1 MVIILDPTPD
11 DRALDAEF
19 ETFFLAHH
27 DEVLRSLDGMLAD
40 HEAAV
45 DATQDAFIRAHAR
58 WSTIRTYEAPQA
70 WVRRIAIN
78 ASRDRMRSERRR
90 RDREVT
96 AHATAEPSPTDR
108 LVADAG
114 VQELL
119 DGLAPRRARGG
130 RALLREGSKRG
141 RDCRAARAESRHG
154 QVAVV
159 GGASSSAARSRRL
172 RPLGRPDIANHSEWS
187 LDDAPQ

>member
-119 DGLAPRRARGG
+119 DGLAPRQREVAELFYVKDRSVDEIAEQLGLSPGTVKSQLSEAR
-130 RALLREGSKRG
+130 
-141 RDCRAARAESRHG
+141 
-154 QVAVV
+154 V
-159 GGASSSAARSRRL
+159 RL
-172 RPLGRPDIANHSEWS
+172 RRAHGG
-187 LDDAPQ
+187 